1 MRPVERVASLIPSA
15 TEIVCALGLE
25 DRLVGRSH
33 ECDFPPSVRALPAL
47 TRAKLDVNRAS
58 ARIDRDVRAL
68 VAQGLSVYEVDV
80 EGLRRA
86 APDVILT
93 QDQCAVCA
101 ASRADVESA
110 LAQVTGAAPRVLS
123 LDPRTLGDVLRDAVR
138 VASALGAPARGREL
152 ADRLQVRISALGER
166 AAGTAIRPSVALVE
180 WIDPLMAAGNWMPE
194 LVALAGGRAAFGET
208 GRASAWTTWETLRD
222 ADPDVLVVLPCG
234 FDLACS
240 RAELG
245 PLVAQPG
252 FAALRALRSGRA
264 YLVDGN
270 QYMNR
275 PGPRLVESLEILCE
289 LIHPEAFAPTHRGE
303 GWELI

>member
-1 MRPVERVASLIPSA
+1 VERIASLIPSA
-15 TEIVCALGLE
+15 TEIVCALGFE

-33 ECDFPPSVRALPAL
+33 ECDFPPQVAALPVL
-47 TRAKLDVNRAS
+47 TRAKLDVSRSS
-58 ARIDRDVRAL
+58 AGIDRDVRAL

-86 APDVILT
+86 APDWIVT

-101 ASRADVESA
+101 ASLADVETA
-110 LAQVTGAAPRVLS
+110 LAQCTGAAPRVLS

-138 VASALGAPARGREL
+138 VASALGAPERGRAL
-152 ADRLQVRISALGER
+152 AERLQVRISDLGER
-166 AAGTAIRPSVALVE
+166 AAGTRTRPSVALVE

-194 LVALAGGRAAFGET
+194 LVALAGGRAIFGET
-208 GRASAWTTWETLRD
+208 GRASAWTTWEALRD

-234 FDLACS
+234 FDLARS

-252 FAALRALRSGRA
+252 FEALRALRDGRA

-289 LIHPEAFAPTHRGE
+289 MLHPEAFAPARRGE
-303 GWELI
+303 AWEPL

>member
-1 MRPVERVASLIPSA
+1 MRVASLIPSA

-47 TRAKLDVNRAS
+47 TRAKLDVGRAS
-58 ARIDRDVRAL
+58 ARIDHDVRAL

-86 APDVILT
+86 APDVIVT

-101 ASRADVESA
+101 ASLADVETA

-123 LDPRTLGDVLRDAVR
+123 LDPRTLGDVLRDAVK
-138 VASALGAPARGREL
+138 VASALGATARGREL
-152 ADRLQVRISALGER
+152 ADRLQVRISDLGER
-166 AAGTAIRPSVALVE
+166 AAGTATRPSVALVE

-194 LVALAGGRAAFGET
+194 LVALAGGRAAFGEA
-208 GRASAWTTWETLRD
+208 GRASAWTTWEALRE

-234 FDLACS
+234 FDLARS

-252 FAALRALRSGRA
+252 FESLRALRGGRA

-303 GWELI
+303 GWEPLQLV

>member
-1 MRPVERVASLIPSA
+1 MHCVQRIASLIPSA
-15 TEIVCALGLE
+15 TEIVCALGFE
-25 DRLVGRSH
+25 EWLVGRSH

-47 TRAKLDVNRAS
+47 TRAKLDVGGAS
-58 ARIDRDVRAL
+58 ARIDRDVRTL
-68 VAQGLSVYEVDV
+68 LEQGLSVYEVDV

-86 APDVILT
+86 SPDWILT

-101 ASRADVESA
+101 ASLADVETA
-110 LAQVTGAAPRVLS
+110 LAQYTGAAPRVLS
-123 LDPRTLGDVLRDAVR
+123 LDPRTLGDVLRDAIR
-138 VASALGAPARGREL
+138 VASALGAPERGRAL
-152 ADRLQVRISALGER
+152 AERLQVRISNLGER
-166 AAGTAIRPSVALVE
+166 AAGTTSRPTVACVE
-180 WIDPLMAAGNWMPE
+180 WIDPLMTAGNWMPE

-208 GRASAWTTWETLRD
+208 GRASTWTTWEALRD

-234 FDLACS
+234 FDLTRT

-252 FAALRALRSGRA
+252 FETLRALRNGRA
-264 YLVDGN
+264 VLVDGN

-289 LIHPEAFAPTHRGE
+289 VIHPEAFEPKHRGE
-303 GWELI
+303 GWEPI